1 MLGDLTMLNW
11 FRIVITALLFLVI
24 GILLWAA
31 FHYYGKT
38 ISQQSEI
45 SVATQAKNQAEFITN
60 SQALSVSIFNTI
72 AGATLNEQHA
82 NTLDSQAAQTDIK
95 AALAGDACAPVVV
108 PARANDRV
116 LNRYNAV
123 RQSAGNADTRKPS
136 DFVPA
141 VTTTK

>member
-1 MLGDLTMLNW
+1 MINW

-24 GILLWAA
+24 GVLLWAA

-38 ISQQSEI
+38 ISQQLEI
-45 SVATQAKNQAEFITN
+45 SVANQAKNSAEFTLN
-60 SQALSVSIFNTI
+60 AQAQAVSIFNTI

-116 LNRYNAV
+116 LNRYNSV
-123 RQSAGNADTRKPS
+123 RQSAGDADTRQPS
-136 DFVPA
+136 GFVPA
-141 VTTTK
+141 VATTK

>member
-1 MLGDLTMLNW
+1 MINKIAVAL
-11 FRIVITALLFLVI
+11 TALILAVI
-24 GILLWAA
+24 AILMWAA

-116 LNRYNAV
+116 LNRYNSV
-123 RQSAGNADTRKPS
+123 RQSASNADTRQPS
-136 DFVPA
+136 GSVPTI
-141 VTTTK
+141 TTTK

>member
-1 MLGDLTMLNW
+1 MNW
-11 FRIVITALLFLVI
+11 FRITVTALFAITIATLIWV
-24 GILLWAA
+24 A

-38 ISQQSEI
+38 ISQQQEI
-45 SVATQAKNQAEFITN
+45 SVATQAKNSAEFTLN
-60 SQALSVSIFNTI
+60 AQAKAVSIFNTI

-123 RQSAGNADTRKPS
+123 RQSASNADSRQPS
-136 DFVPA
+136 GSVPA
-141 VTTTK
+141 VATTK

>member
-1 MLGDLTMLNW
+1 MVNKIAVAL
-11 FRIVITALLFLVI
+11 TALILAVI
-24 GILLWAA
+24 AILLWAA
-31 FHYYGKT
+31 FHFYGKT

-95 AALAGDACAPVVV
+95 AALAGDVCAPVVV

-123 RQSAGNADTRKPS
+123 RQSAGNADTRQSPGS
-136 DFVPA
+136 VSA
-141 VTTTK
+141 VATAK

>member
-1 MLGDLTMLNW
+1 MINW
-11 FRIVITALLFLVI
+11 FRVVITALLFLII
-24 GILLWAA
+24 GVLLWAA

-45 SVATQAKNQAEFITN
+45 SVANQAKNSAEFTLN
-60 SQALSVSIFNTI
+60 AQAQAVSIFNTI

-95 AALAGDACAPVVV
+95 DALTGDACAPVVV

-116 LNRYNAV
+116 LDRYNAV
-123 RQSAGNADTRKPS
+123 HKGAGNADTRQPA
-136 DFVPA
+136 PA
-141 VTTTK
+141 VRAVTATK

>member
-1 MLGDLTMLNW
+1 MLNY
-11 FRIVITALLFLVI
+11 FRLITTIVFALVI
-24 GILLWAA
+24 GVLLWAA

-60 SQALSVSIFNTI
+60 SQTLSVSIFNTI
-72 AGATLNEQHA
+72 AGATLDEQHA

-108 PARANDRV
+108 PTRANDRV
-116 LNRYNAV
+116 LNRYNSV
-123 RQSAGNADTRKPS
+123 RQSAGNADTRQPS
-136 DFVPA
+136 GSVPA
-141 VTTTK
+141 ITATK

>member
-1 MLGDLTMLNW
+1 MINW
-11 FRIVITALLFLVI
+11 FRIVITALLFLIIVV
-24 GILLWAA
+24 LLWAA

-45 SVATQAKNQAEFITN
+45 SVATQAKNSAEFKLN
-60 SQALSVSIFNTI
+60 AQAKAMSIFNTI

-82 NTLDSQAAQTDIK
+82 NTLDSQTAQTDIK

-123 RQSAGNADTRKPS
+123 RQSAGDADTRQPS
-136 DFVPA
+136 GSVPA
-141 VTTTK
+141 ITATK

>member
-1 MLGDLTMLNW
+1 MVNKIAVAL
-11 FRIVITALLFLVI
+11 TALILMVI
-24 GILLWAA
+24 AILMWAA

-82 NTLDSQAAQTDIK
+82 NTLDSQAAQNDIK
-95 AALAGDACAPVVV
+95 DALTGDACAPVVV

-116 LNRYNAV
+116 LDRYNSV
-123 RQSAGNADTRKPS
+123 RKGTGNANTSQPS
-136 DFVPA
+136 PVMPA
-141 VTTTK
+141 ITTTK